1 MWYLLRRTAQYLI
14 RMILCVLIGIILL
27 ALIARLSYRPLP
39 ELQLE
44 KTAVSSH
51 HAPSALADVISLEAQ
66 EHPQLSAIYPF
77 SDGLDA
83 FAARLALVNEA
94 ERSLDL
100 QYYIWHD
107 DMAGLLLFDA
117 VYKAAQRGVQVRLLL
132 DDNNTLGMDGL
143 LLSLDAHPNIEVR
156 LFNPFMQR
164 NHRVLAYLSDFM
176 RLNRRMHNKSFTVD
190 AALSIVGGRNIGDE
204 YFNAGEGISFV
215 DMDVAVI
222 GEVVGDIQ
230 ADFERYWHS
239 RSAYP
244 LSLIIPKYTAT
255 QPIQKPKDSNT
266 QKYRARLQSSRFVQ
280 HLEARDLP
288 FIWGKAQFLSDH
300 PDKVLGKNQYE
311 NSVFSGLVSL
321 FSEAQENL
329 LLVSPYFVPT
339 ERGVQW
345 LSDLHARGVQIEI
358 LTNSLTATD
367 VSPVHAGYAKY
378 RKPMLKIGF
387 SLYELKP
394 GATFEK
400 IESKGNA
407 FTRLNATHSA
417 SLHAKT
423 FVIDNKKLFVGSF
436 NFDPR
441 SVELNTEMG
450 LIFEQAQLTREF
462 RSRVAQ
468 HLPAIA
474 YQIKLNEE
482 KQLEWHGRTAVH
494 YQEPDATW
502 WRRASVVVLSYLPIE
517 WLL

>member
-1 MWYLLRRTAQYLI
+1 M
-14 RMILCVLIGIILL
+14 
-27 ALIARLSYRPLP
+27 
-39 ELQLE
+39 
-44 KTAVSSH
+44 
-51 HAPSALADVISLEAQ
+51 
-66 EHPQLSAIYPF
+66 
-77 SDGLDA
+77 
-83 FAARLALVNEA
+83 
-94 ERSLDL
+94 
-100 QYYIWHD
+100 
-107 DMAGLLLFDA
+107 
-117 VYKAAQRGVQVRLLL
+117 
-132 DDNNTLGMDGL
+132 
-143 LLSLDAHPNIEVR
+143 
-156 LFNPFMQR
+156 
-164 NHRVLAYLSDFM
+164 
-176 RLNRRMHNKSFTVD
+176 
-190 AALSIVGGRNIGDE
+190 
-204 YFNAGEGISFV
+204 
-215 DMDVAVI
+215 
-222 GEVVGDIQ
+222 
-230 ADFERYWHS
+230 
-239 RSAYP
+239 
-244 LSLIIPKYTAT
+244 
-255 QPIQKPKDSNT
+255 
-266 QKYRARLQSSRFVQ
+266 
-280 HLEARDLP
+280 
-288 FIWGKAQFLSDH
+288 
-300 PDKVLGKNQYE
+300 
-311 NSVFSGLVSL
+311 
-321 FSEAQENL
+321 
-329 LLVSPYFVPT
+329 
-339 ERGVQW
+339 QW
-345 LSDLHARGVQIEI
+345 LSDLHARGIQIEI